1 MLSNIC
7 LGRDNVK
14 LFRFRK
20 PSAKTALGVTKAKKK
35 VKKASGITAA
45 TKPLRAS
52 SNLKRKAKRKV
63 GYYSTAGKVARK
75 KKGPSF
81 LGW

>member
-1 MLSNIC
+1 M
-7 LGRDNVK
+7 K

-20 PSAKTALGVTKAKKK
+20 PSVKTVLGVTKAKKK
-35 VKKASGITAA
+35 IKKQSGITAA